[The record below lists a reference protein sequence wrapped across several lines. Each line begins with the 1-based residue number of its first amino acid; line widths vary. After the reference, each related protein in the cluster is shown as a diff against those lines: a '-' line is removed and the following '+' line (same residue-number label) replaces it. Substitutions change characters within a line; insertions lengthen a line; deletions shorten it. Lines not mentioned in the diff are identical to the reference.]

1 MNLFHWFKRA
11 KVPPPCTCDTTYKTG
26 LDCPLHGAIKR
37 EARVDFLIKKLR
49 TTLNDCEKELDRQ
62 GL

>member
-26 LDCPLHGAIKR
+26 LACPMHGAIPKDPR
-37 EARVDFLIKKLR
+37 LEYAIKKLR
-49 TTLNDCEKELDRQ
+49 SLLNELEQELDRQ